1 MKKFKLYESKKGLQE
16 LIVFQKGKFIHEF
29 DSMEGVHRFINET
42 SKSLDGFTKSDTEE
56 WPIVSSPEKAI
67 YFLHTRIFVND
78 QIQTTGHI
86 LEIQMD

>member
-1 MKKFKLYESKKGLQE
+1 MKKFKVYESKKGLQE
-16 LIVFQKGKFIHEF
+16 LIVFQKGEFIQEF
-29 DSMEGVHRFINET
+29 DSMDGVYKFLDET
-42 SKSLDGFTKSDTEE
+42 SKSVDGFTKSDTEE

-78 QIQTTGHI
+78 QIQTIGHI